1 MVIPLQGALCST
13 GISLFGMHTSAHT
26 TEDLPNHQLPFHLS
40 NAINVHIRKENTTTP
55 SLAQVKH
62 ERFDDFPKAEGDSRE
77 QSSGITN
84 KKLLL
89 FDTNWLFYWENEETV
104 RVNAELAP
112 QKPTANKH
120 RFLLHKGLRICRK
133 NTLFTSFLNV
143 ADKISWNQTIT
154 LKLMKIQQM
163 LNLCYFI
170 ALFYLGKESS
180 FAEILMKNAHFAS
193 GFTECL
199 CSMVCSCFQFPLW
212 LLNLTNQI
220 AIAYIRHKRR
230 TGTLCVLNTC
240 VLWIGQHRDW
250 QLPVFSGSL
259 LTWGQTELR

>member
-1 MVIPLQGALCST
+1 MVTPLQEALCFT
-13 GISLFGMHTSAHT
+13 GISLFGMRTSAHT
-26 TEDLPNHQLPFHLS
+26 AEDPPNHPLPFHLR
-40 NAINVHIRKENTTTP
+40 NAINVHIPKENTTTP
-55 SLAQVKH
+55 SLAQLKH
-62 ERFDDFPKAEGDSRE
+62 ERFDDFPKSDENSRE
-77 QSSGITN
+77 QSSGIN
-84 KKLLL
+84 NQKLLL

-104 RVNAELAP
+104 RINAKLAP
-112 QKPTANKH
+112 QKPTAYKH
-120 RFLLHKGLRICRK
+120 RLLLHKCLGICRK

-143 ADKISWNQTIT
+143 AGKISWNQTIT

-212 LLNLTNQI
+212 LLSLTTSDSNSI
-220 AIAYIRHKRR
+220 Y
-230 TGTLCVLNTC
+230 
-240 VLWIGQHRDW
+240 
-250 QLPVFSGSL
+250 
-259 LTWGQTELR
+259 

>member
-1 MVIPLQGALCST
+1 MCGLLVVIPLQRGLCSI

-26 TEDLPNHQLPFHLS
+26 AEDPPNHQLPFHLT
-40 NAINVHIRKENTTTP
+40 NAINVHVWKENTTTP
-55 SLAQVKH
+55 SLAQLKH
-62 ERFDDFPKAEGDSRE
+62 ERFDDFPKSDEDSRE

-84 KKLLL
+84 QKLLL

-104 RVNAELAP
+104 RVNAKLAP
-112 QKPTANKH
+112 LKPTAYKH
-120 RFLLHKGLRICRK
+120 KFPLHKDLGICRK
-133 NTLFTSFLNV
+133 NTRFTSFLNV
-143 ADKISWNQTIT
+143 AGKISWNQTIT

-180 FAEILMKNAHFAS
+180 FAEILMKYAHFAS

-212 LLNLTNQI
+212 LLNLPISDKQ
-220 AIAYIRHKRR
+220 
-230 TGTLCVLNTC
+230 
-240 VLWIGQHRDW
+240 
-250 QLPVFSGSL
+250 
-259 LTWGQTELR
+259 